1 LLTVNQLLFMVNFLS
16 FLDCSTGLSARR
28 SSAQGLSHPGA
39 MNDRRNV
46 VRLGTCSWADAGLLA
61 TWYPPSVRTAEARLA
76 HYAARFDVVE
86 VDSPFYRL
94 PAPETAAR
102 WAGRTPPGF
111 TFFVKASAEMT
122 GHRPSPSREEAF
134 RAFREALAPLEASGK
149 LRGVLLQYPPW
160 LAKSREAAREI
171 LAGAALVEP
180 LVPLVEFR
188 HASWTQPEELATTL
202 ELCRR
207 NGLAFVSVDA
217 PGNALPRAAEA
228 THGIA
233 YVRFHGRNRETWFK
247 RVETSA
253 ERFDWLYE
261 PSELAEWVEPLAR
274 LAGEADEVYALFNNN
289 RDDFAPRSAQ
299 LLRGLLDE
307 AGVPAAGGVEPE
319 PVEPTLF

>member
-1 LLTVNQLLFMVNFLS
+1 MT
-16 FLDCSTGLSARR
+16 AI
-28 SSAQGLSHPGA
+28 
-39 MNDRRNV
+39 
-46 VRLGTCSWADAGLLA
+46 RLGTCSWADAGLLA
-61 TWYPPSVRTAEARLA
+61 TWYPPSVRTAAGRLA
-76 HYAARFDVVE
+76 HYAQRFDVVE

-94 PAPETAAR
+94 PVPETAAR
-102 WAGRTPPGF
+102 WAERTPPGF
-111 TFFVKASAEMT
+111 TFHVKASAEMT
-122 GHRPSPSREEAF
+122 GHRAADRTEAF
-134 RAFREALAPLEASGK
+134 RAFREAVAPLEASGK
-149 LRGVLLQYPPW
+149 LRAVLLQYPPW

-171 LAGAALVEP
+171 LAAAALLEP

-217 PGNALPRAAEA
+217 PANALPAVAEA
-228 THGIA
+228 THAVA
-233 YVRFHGRNRETWFK
+233 YVRFHGRNRETWFR

-253 ERFDWLYE
+253 QRFDWLYE
-261 PSELAEWVEPLAR
+261 RGELAEWVGPLAR

-307 AGVPAAGGVEPE
+307 AGLEATGGAAEAAT
-319 PVEPTLF
+319 EPTLF

>member
-1 LLTVNQLLFMVNFLS
+1 
-16 FLDCSTGLSARR
+16 
-28 SSAQGLSHPGA
+28 

-228 THGIA
+228 THGVA

-261 PSELAEWVEPLAR
+261 PAELAEWVEPLAR